1 MTCAMRYVRR
11 PRKSTVLHRR
21 RHIFLYCALHNHRS
35 VGRIVIFY
43 PDDRTTKRR
52 VSRGY
57 ALLYHA
63 YELQRSWLNSASAF
77 ASIGVEML
85 NNPANPFNYIGP
97 MGYMNIGPVAASA
110 LEVFAHATASYGKPA
125 WNLEAIEVDGVA
137 DSVVEATVVNRPFG
151 DLKEFYRENLPDDA
165 PRMLVVAP
173 MSGHYATLLRGTVE
187 RMLQNYRVFVTDW
200 ADAKTV
206 PLHEGTFDLD
216 DYMDYVIGFLEHIG
230 EGAHVMAVCQPSVPV
245 FAATAIMNR
254 DAHPCAPR
262 TLTMMG
268 GPIDTRCSPTSVND
282 LAMDRPIEWFRHNVI
297 ATVPMQ
303 YRGAGRRVY
312 PGFMQLAGFMSMNLG
327 NHMMSHYEMFKH
339 LTVGDDESAQATKDF
354 YDEYRSVCDMTA
366 EFYLQTVQEVFQDHA
381 LPNGTFLH
389 RGKRVDLGDIT
400 RTALLAIE
408 GERDDISGLG
418 QTKAA
423 LRLTPRLDASKK
435 RYYMAEGAGHYGI
448 FNGSRWREK
457 IAPVV
462 EEFIAAHG

>member
-1 MTCAMRYVRR
+1 MTVFTRAGDRIMR
-11 PRKSTVLHRR
+11 
-21 RHIFLYCALHNHRS
+21 
-35 VGRIVIFY
+35 
-43 PDDRTTKRR
+43 RT
-52 VSRGY
+52 SRGY
-57 ALLYHA
+57 VLLYHA
-63 YELQRSWLNSASAF
+63 YELQRSWLNSASTI

-85 NNPANPFNYIGP
+85 NNPSNPLNHIDPMGYLNIGP
-97 MGYMNIGPVAASA
+97 MAASA
-110 LEVFAHATASYGKPA
+110 LEVFAHATATYGKPG
-125 WNLEAIEVDGVA
+125 WNIEAVEVDGTPDPVF
-137 DSVVEATVVNRPFG
+137 EATVVNRPFG
-151 DLKEFYRENLPDDA
+151 DLKEFYRANLPEDA
-165 PRMLVVAP
+165 PRLLVVAP

-206 PLHEGTFDLD
+206 PLHEGEFDLD

-254 DAHPCAPR
+254 DDHPCTPS

-282 LAMDRPIEWFRHNVI
+282 MAMDRPIEWFRHNVI

-327 NHMMSHYEMFKH
+327 NHMQSHYEMFKH
-339 LTVGDDESAQATKDF
+339 LTAGDEASAQATKDF
-354 YDEYRSVCDMTA
+354 YDEYRSVADMTA

-423 LRLTPRLDASKK
+423 LDLTPKLDSAKK

-448 FNGSRWREK
+448 FNGSKWRDR